1 MKPVALVLSGSGRAD
16 GSEISEAVFIILSCS
31 QLGLPL
37 CMYAPDMVQAD
48 VMDHLVL
55 EAETGSRNVLTESAR
70 IARSNIRPLDQLDI
84 DHHSAI
90 LFPGGLGAVKNWC
103 TYHRDGV
110 ACTVQPDVLRVI
122 RQSLA
127 VRLPLGFICISPV
140 LAARVAHEDNIPLEL
155 TIGNEAETIKDI
167 EALGCTHIKCDVRH
181 VHVDAKYNVVSTP
194 AYMLAQTAEESY
206 AGIHELVREIAELVE
221 Q

>member
-1 MKPVALVLSGSGRAD
+1 MKPVALILSGSGRAD
-16 GSEISEAVFIILSCS
+16 GSEISEAVFAILSCS

-37 CMYAPDMVQAD
+37 CMYAPDVAQAD
-48 VMDHLVL
+48 VMDHL
-55 EAETGSRNVLTESAR
+55 ASKTETGSRNVLTESAR
-70 IARSNIRPLDQLDI
+70 IARGKIRPLSELNI

-122 RQSLA
+122 RQGLA

-140 LAARVAHEDNIPLEL
+140 LAARVAHQDNIPLEL
-155 TIGNEAETIKDI
+155 TIGNEDETINDI
-167 EALGCTHIKCDVRH
+167 LALGCKHVECDVRH
-181 VHVDAKYNVVSTP
+181 AHVDREHNVVSTP

-206 AGIHELVREIAELVE
+206 AGIYELVKEIAELVE